1 MPAAA
6 KVAHDPEVVAAL
18 ESEAMRRP
26 GAYRARLTLIAVLGD
41 LALTAT
47 QVFPL
52 AAPILV
58 GALLLNRELFYWGA
72 GVAILFLA
80 WLFRRTLRIEGRVVT
95 PEEAPRLHG
104 ELQALR
110 KKLDAGGRMEV
121 MLTGEFNA
129 GAAESHGLL
138 GLVGTRRVL
147 TLGVPLLA
155 VLSREDL
162 LAIIAH
168 EFGHFSRRH
177 GRLGH
182 WLYRTRAGWL
192 AYVHDVGE
200 SDSSFDRAASWYAS
214 KFMPFFS
221 VRSFVHS
228 RRCEYEA
235 DADAASVVGG
245 GPFAT
250 ALARTIVFGGLW
262 SEAFRRQAAKWQED
276 EPEPPRDFYG
286 RFQRFAR
293 ERGPE
298 ELQERLAAALREPSG
313 WQDTHPSLS
322 ERLRALNEQP
332 ASLSAPADCAGQAL
346 FGEHWT
352 GLLREFDEE
361 WEKHE
366 RQNWLIGH
374 LRLRHIGPVRGLA
387 ELAALHEARPADLGA
402 KFAYA
407 AALLHEGQA
416 DGVPIMEAVAREEP
430 AYRARAFACVVG
442 YYERKG
448 DTKQVERWSAWLA
461 KISKAL
467 GEALEPVLEQVEQG
481 KARPG
486 PLAGGERALLAEAT
500 RRDPCVRDAWLLEGS
515 AAVRYAERRSV
526 LMTWQLLVLRVDLAE
541 LQRLGQDED
550 SVAGRYQELLETLL
564 PADHLPLVRTYFTT
578 EPLPSAY
585 GTYPRL

>member
-1 MPAAA
+1 MA
-6 KVAHDPEVVAAL
+6 
-18 ESEAMRRP
+18 
-26 GAYRARLTLIAVLGD
+26 
-41 LALTAT
+41 
-47 QVFPL
+47 
-52 AAPILV
+52 
-58 GALLLNRELFYWGA
+58 
-72 GVAILFLA
+72 
-80 WLFRRTLRIEGRVVT
+80 
-95 PEEAPRLHG
+95 EEAHHHRAGESRAELHAHAHHRG
-104 ELQALR
+104 HDDHRSEDPPYNPVDQPP
-110 KKLDAGGRMEV
+110 KQ
-121 MLTGEFNA
+121 
-129 GAAESHGLL
+129 
-138 GLVGTRRVL
+138 
-147 TLGVPLLA
+147 PLLIGSA
-155 VLSREDL
+155 S
-162 LAIIAH
+162 LA
-168 EFGHFSRRH
+168 EQNS
-177 GRLGH
+177 
-182 WLYRTRAGWL
+182 
-192 AYVHDVGE
+192 E
-200 SDSSFDRAASWYAS
+200 SDADKDADGH
-214 KFMPFFS
+214 
-221 VRSFVHS
+221 VDN
-228 RRCEYEA
+228 EA
-235 DADAASVVGG
+235 DDGRTAAD
-245 GPFAT
+245 
-250 ALARTIVFGGLW
+250 
-262 SEAFRRQAAKWQED
+262 EAG
-276 EPEPPRDFYG
+276 YG
-286 RFQRFAR
+286 RQKAHQRH
-293 ERGPE
+293 
-298 ELQERLAAALREPSG
+298 
-313 WQDTHPSLS
+313 QD
-322 ERLRALNEQP
+322 AKGDP
-332 ASLSAPADCAGQAL
+332 AGNAADCAGQAL

-387 ELAALHEARPADLGA
+387 ELAALHEACPADLGA